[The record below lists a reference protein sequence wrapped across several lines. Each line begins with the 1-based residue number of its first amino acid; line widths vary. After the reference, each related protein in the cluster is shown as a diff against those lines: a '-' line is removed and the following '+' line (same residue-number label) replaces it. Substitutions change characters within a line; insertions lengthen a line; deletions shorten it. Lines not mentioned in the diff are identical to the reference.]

1 MEVSV
6 SKIQVEGEHKSCG
19 ITSLLYEAR
28 KVNRK
33 SKLNE
38 AEQKIDP
45 TLRLVQTC
53 ELNTNDPVDTRF
65 GESPAGSFG
74 SYQFSFQESNFKVTC
89 NLAPIQPASRASNSK
104 PSYPSLP

>member
-33 SKLNE
+33 SKLNDSVE
-38 AEQKIDP
+38 AVQKIDP
-45 TLRLVQTC
+45 TLRSVQTC

-74 SYQFSFQESNFKVTC
+74 SYQFHSRNLTLKLHVT
-89 NLAPIQPASRASNSK
+89 
-104 PSYPSLP
+104 